1 MIKQIWPYRRL
12 LRELVRRDLR
22 TRYKVSILGFFWSL
36 LRPFLAMVIIA
47 VVFTV
52 IAEMPHAS
60 FPHISYFAFLLC
72 GYLPWTLLTGGL
84 MEGTQALLMNA
95 QLIKKVAC
103 PRVLFPLGVVLSHL
117 VNTFLAFV
125 VLLPL
130 TYLVFGYPIRF
141 SCLFLLPLLICETFL
156 VIGVV
161 WALSGLNVLYRDV
174 TQILDF
180 LLLAWF
186 YATPILY
193 SINMPMGVL
202 GRWGLPEW
210 LVLLN
215 PMSGMI
221 YAARWAC
228 FGLAENAPWRMPSG
242 TFLFG
247 LSFFVAVSLA
257 APVVGYAIF
266 RRVETRAVDAL

>member
-1 MIKQIWPYRRL
+1 MIKQIWQYRRL

-36 LRPFLAMVIIA
+36 LRPLLAMAIIA
-47 VVFTV
+47 VVFTY

-84 MEGTQALLMNA
+84 MEGTQALLTNA

-103 PRVLFPLGVVLSHL
+103 PRLIFPLGVVLSHL
-117 VNTFLAFV
+117 VNTFLAFL

-130 TYLVFGYPIRF
+130 TYLVFGYPIPF
-141 SCLFLLPLLICETFL
+141 SCLLLLPLLLCETLL
-156 VIGVV
+156 VIGLV

-186 YATPILY
+186 YGTPIIY
-193 SINMPMGVL
+193 SIDMPMGVL
-202 GRWGLPEW
+202 GGFGLPGW
-210 LVLLN
+210 LLLLN

-221 YAARWAC
+221 YAARRAC
-228 FGLAENAPWRMPSG
+228 FGLGENPPWAMPFD

-247 LSFFVAVSLA
+247 VLFFVAVSLA

-266 RRVETRAVDAL
+266 RRMETRAVDAL